1 MVARTPL
8 SAVIANATERAF
20 AGEEDSRRDRLIQA
34 TAQLVSQQGIAGVS
48 ARSVAAA
55 VSAAPSAVNYNFGGM
70 EQLLSLTFAHG
81 AAQTAAW
88 LEARGREI
96 QALPPT
102 PDGAAQALVHVL
114 TEWTTGARPLALLYQ
129 ESLAA
134 GAGTGPAADWTRLW
148 REFWLAAAPTF
159 GLEAIEGRLLHVFF
173 ECEALYHLSTWS
185 PALERSALVETTDH
199 FAATW
204 LGAPR
209 RAERG
214 ALVLAER
221 SAGARTGGPAPPAAL
236 RIAEAAAKVVEE
248 RGLSGLTHRAVA
260 TQAGVTTGSVT
271 HHFRSIED
279 LVAGAIR
286 GQVQALGQETVAQ
299 GRFPPPETDDDLTPE
314 RLFEVIRFHA
324 IADRAANS
332 VVRRRRL
339 FLAAIRR
346 PDLAG
351 AGAVIRYS
359 HGGNLRH
366 TLNRLFVLTPSEM
379 VLYSSGMSR
388 LLSAIWFACAADEAP
403 LRSRET
409 LMDLIQARFIG
420 GLTRAKPPAAP

>member
-1 MVARTPL
+1 MVARSPL
-8 SAVIANATERAF
+8 STLTPDTAKRPLPAD
-20 AGEEDSRRDRLIQA
+20 EDSRRDRMIQA
-34 TAQLVSQQGIAGVS
+34 AAQLVSQQGIAAAS

-55 VSAAPSAVNYNFGGM
+55 IGAAPSAVNYNFGGM
-70 EQLLSLTFAHG
+70 EQLLSLAFEHG
-81 AAQTAAW
+81 AVQTATW
-88 LEARGREI
+88 LQARAREI
-96 QALPPT
+96 QALPAT

-114 TEWTTGARPLALLYQ
+114 SEWTTDARSLALLYQ

-134 GAGTGPAADWTRLW
+134 GAGTGAAAGWTRLW
-148 REFWLAAAPTF
+148 RDFWSAAAATLGLDPT
-159 GLEAIEGRLLHVFF
+159 EGRLLHVFF
-173 ECEALYHLSTWS
+173 ESEALYHLSTWS
-185 PALERSALVETTDH
+185 PALERSVLAETCDH

-221 SAGARTGGPAPPAAL
+221 SAGARAHGSVAPAAL
-236 RIAEAAAKVVEE
+236 RIAEAAAEVVED

-260 TQAGVTTGSVT
+260 TRAGVTTGSVT

-286 GQVQALGQETVAQ
+286 GQVQVLTQETIAQ
-299 GRFPPPETDDDLTPE
+299 GGFVTPQEDDNLTVE
-314 RLFEVIRFHA
+314 RLFEAMRFHS
-324 IADRAANS
+324 IAERPAS
-332 VVRRRRL
+332 PVLRRRRL

-359 HGGNLRH
+359 HGGTVRDSLD
-366 TLNRLFVLTPSEM
+366 RLFVLAPNDL
-379 VLYSSGMSR
+379 VLNSGVLSR
-388 LLSAIWFACAADEAP
+388 LLSAIWFACAADDAP
-403 LRSRET
+403 LRSREA
-409 LMDLIQARFIG
+409 LMDRIEARFLG
-420 GLTRAKPPAAP
+420 GLTPVARPA